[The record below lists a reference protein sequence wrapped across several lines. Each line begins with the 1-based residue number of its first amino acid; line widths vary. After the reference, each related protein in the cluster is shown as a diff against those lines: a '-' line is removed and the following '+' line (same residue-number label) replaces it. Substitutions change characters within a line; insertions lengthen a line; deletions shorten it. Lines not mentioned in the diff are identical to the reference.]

1 MLKTKHL
8 SLYMYK
14 VIEREVSQNLLVLSK
29 ILSVLFL
36 SPPVHYLFFYSSA
49 RAGLPVCTC
58 SCMHMHTLPHPTHIF
73 CHRNPIASRFKPSI
87 SSALSFF
94 LVCLFNADAIS
105 SMQCLQSQHA
115 LLMFHPFLFS
125 YSSPL
130 Y

>member
-14 VIEREVSQNLLVLSK
+14 VIEREVSQNLPVLSK

-58 SCMHMHTLPHPTHIF
+58 SCMRMHTLPHPTHIF
-73 CHRNPIASRFKPSI
+73 CLQNPIAS
-87 SSALSFF
+87 
-94 LVCLFNADAIS
+94 
-105 SMQCLQSQHA
+105 
-115 LLMFHPFLFS
+115 
-125 YSSPL
+125 
-130 Y
+130 